1 MKPWIRSSE
10 TINENE
16 RLNERVMQEVQGCG
30 HKSNTKIKRNASTT
44 NIGQVAKD
52 EVIKLMSW

>member
-30 HKSNTKIKRNASTT
+30 HKSNTKIMKAST
-44 NIGQVAKD
+44 IRMQQVA
-52 EVIKLMSW
+52 S